1 MNRRHLLK
9 SVASTTLLPT
19 IPVLD
24 ISEGVNYEYLDSLFS
39 NEYMIAKNPNGT
51 LGKTYSATYE
61 EAKNKYTVQYRA
73 YSQSNNVVDVYDN
86 SVAGCIYKH
95 YRYLPQNPYEAFT
108 VLKIGRKQGLESLL
122 STLDRLELDFEGK
135 VTV

>member
-1 MNRRHLLK
+1 MNRRLVLK
-9 SVASTTLLPT
+9 SVGSASLLPT

-24 ISEGVNYEYLDSLFS
+24 ISESVNYEYLDSLFS
-39 NEYMIAKNPNGT
+39 SNYTIGKTPDGK
-51 LGKTYSATYE
+51 LGKTYSATYK

-73 YSQSNNVVDVYDN
+73 YSQSDNVVDVYDN

-108 VLKIGRKQGLESLL
+108 LLEIGRKQGLESLI
-122 STLDRLELDFEGK
+122 SALDRLETVEK
-135 VTV
+135 EVTI